1 MQATRPGESLMT
13 RLRAFGLSL
22 TVVAIAFTMGGC
34 AIFRPIGAAVSTVL
48 KTTGKVVGKILP

>member
-1 MQATRPGESLMT
+1 MT

-48 KTTGKVVGKILP
+48 KTTGKVVGKVLP